1 MCNDCHLS
9 CFGTIGA
16 PESEGVAVGMQIGLQ
31 MLNNLQRMEEL
42 GIKPDRNA
50 IVNSFKKAFLADS
63 TDMDAARG
71 AQMAY
76 QEMMGRIQR
85 ENKEFEDAK
94 KANAPEAVANTEAGE
109 KYLAEARAKDPSI
122 KVSESGLAY
131 KIENAGDTAKITR
144 RDIAQIKYTGRL
156 VDGTVFAAVWV
167 GDAVMPY
174 GVFVICGR
182 GLRREPRCRK

>member
-1 MCNDCHLS
+1 MAALAAVTAVS
-9 CFGTIGA
+9 CSDKGSAENTANADKYSVPEATSDSVNSYFGSFVGTSILGEYSRLDSAMQAKQPKSDIVKGIQYVLGA

-94 KANAPEAVANTEAGE
+94 KPTHPKPWPTPKPARNTLPKPAPKTP
-109 KYLAEARAKDPSI
+109 PS
-122 KVSESGLAY
+122 K
-131 KIENAGDTAKITR
+131 
-144 RDIAQIKYTGRL
+144 
-156 VDGTVFAAVWV
+156 
-167 GDAVMPY
+167 
-174 GVFVICGR
+174 
-182 GLRREPRCRK
+182 